1 MKKPL
6 QLMRISLLSA
16 ALGLAATL
24 SLPAQAATDEQLLP
38 IQHQWAKIQYDLPEK
53 ERAGAFATLADVIEA
68 ARDKYP
74 GDTELLIW
82 QGIVVSSQAGAEGGL
97 GALKLAKQARKLF
110 EQAIKQNPAAL
121 NGSALTSLGTLY
133 HKIPGWPLG
142 FGDDKK
148 AAELFKQ
155 ALEISPDGLDT
166 NYFYGSYLLDEGDRA
181 AARAALQKA
190 LAAPPRPQ
198 RPKADAGRRQEVEQL
213 LDTLS

>member
-1 MKKPL
+1 MKPFQFL
-6 QLMRISLLSA
+6 RISLFSA
-16 ALGLAATL
+16 AFGLTASLA
-24 SLPAQAATDEQLLP
+24 LPAQAATDELLLP

-53 ERAGAFATLADVIEA
+53 QRADAFATLAALIEA
-68 ARDKYP
+68 ARDRYP
-74 GDTELLIW
+74 EDTELLIW
-82 QGIVVSSQAGAEGGL
+82 QGIAVSSQAGAEGGL

-110 EQAIKQNPAAL
+110 EQAIEQNPAAL

-133 HKIPGWPLG
+133 HKVPGWPLG
-142 FGDDKK
+142 FGDDDK

-155 ALEISPDGLDT
+155 ALEISPNGLDS
-166 NYFYGSYLLDEGDRA
+166 NYFYGSYLLDEGDKA

-213 LDTLS
+213 LEKLS